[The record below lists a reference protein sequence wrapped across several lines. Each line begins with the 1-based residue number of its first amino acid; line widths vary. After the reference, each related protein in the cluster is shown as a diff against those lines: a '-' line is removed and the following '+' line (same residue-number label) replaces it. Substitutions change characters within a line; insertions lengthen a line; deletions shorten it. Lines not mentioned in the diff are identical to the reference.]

1 MQDSWEIAGLFTGWN
16 GATSW
21 QLPIIGISNASTIT
35 MVPGLA
41 VSGYPKSMPAGKE
54 RRRRRGAWG
63 GHVLSRAGR
72 HRQHVPA
79 VKAQRGGDTGGW
91 RSCRAVT
98 LSLWRDYSDVPRVI
112 NEAK

>member
-54 RRRRRGAWG
+54 RRRRRGAGGSRAVARRPSPAACAGGQGAARG
-63 GHVLSRAGR
+63 GH
-72 HRQHVPA
+72 
-79 VKAQRGGDTGGW
+79 RG
-91 RSCRAVT
+91 VEV
-98 LSLWRDYSDVPRVI
+98 VPRGHSVPVARLLRCASS
-112 NEAK
+112 NQ